1 VSVSTALRLFTQGAA
16 WACGLDA
23 EVGSITPGKRADLV
37 VLEADPRR
45 VPAAE
50 IQHIPVCMTL
60 VDGVVRWRQ
69 AA

>member
-1 VSVSTALRLFTQGAA
+1 
-16 WACGLDA
+16 
-23 EVGSITPGKRADLV
+23 
-37 VLEADPRR
+37 

-60 VDGVVRWRQ
+60 VDGVVRWHQ